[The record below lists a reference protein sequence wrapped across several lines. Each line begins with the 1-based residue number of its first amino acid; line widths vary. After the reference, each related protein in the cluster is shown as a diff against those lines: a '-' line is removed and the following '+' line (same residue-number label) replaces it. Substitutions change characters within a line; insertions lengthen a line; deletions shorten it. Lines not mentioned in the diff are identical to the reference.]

1 MKKVFASLVLASLV
15 SSVAMA
21 GVAEGVRSNLA
32 RAGATAADNAVGI
45 TVGVAATALVV
56 GAVWARKN
64 PEGRVARGFR
74 WVPGAGYVIPTAG
87 AALANADA
95 SLVDGG
101 DADATRDA
109 GSDSGSDI

>member
-1 MKKVFASLVLASLV
+1 MKKVLASLVLASLV

-21 GVAEGVRSNLA
+21 GVDVRSSLA
-32 RAGATAADNAVGI
+32 RARATAADNAVGI
-45 TVGVAATALVV
+45 TVGIAATALVV
-56 GAVWARKN
+56 GAAWARKN